1 MIYLAVLLSFIYFTL
16 ILSFIIS
23 FDKVATVKNKNTTPE
38 NTFSIVIAFRNEA
51 HNLPNLLNSLST
63 IKYPTHLFEIL
74 LVNDHSNDKFKPIIE
89 RFTQQNKTLNIT
101 LINYNTKTN
110 SPKKEAISIAIKH
123 SKFEWIVTTDAD
135 CDVPVTWL
143 ELFNQFIEEK
153 APLFI
158 SAPVKF
164 REQNT
169 LLFHFQNLNFTSLIG
184 STIGG
189 FGIKKPFMC
198 NGANLCY
205 NKAAFI
211 KLKGFDGNLEIA
223 SGDDIFLL
231 EKMNTA
237 FPNKTKYLKSKEA
250 IVKTNAEA
258 NLTSFF
264 NQQIRWASK
273 ASAYKSNFSKFVGLT
288 VLTNNIILITL
299 LITTILNPSFWT
311 FLLLVFLQKLVVDF
325 LLILKTSSFLNNEK
339 SLKYFVIS
347 FIVHPFFIIS
357 TGVLSLFKSYEW
369 KGRRFRK

>member
-1 MIYLAVLLSFIYFTL
+1 
-16 ILSFIIS
+16 
-23 FDKVATVKNKNTTPE
+23 
-38 NTFSIVIAFRNEA
+38 
-51 HNLPNLLNSLST
+51 
-63 IKYPTHLFEIL
+63 
-74 LVNDHSNDKFKPIIE
+74 
-89 RFTQQNKTLNIT
+89 
-101 LINYNTKTN
+101 
-110 SPKKEAISIAIKH
+110 
-123 SKFEWIVTTDAD
+123 
-135 CDVPVTWL
+135 
-143 ELFNQFIEEK
+143 
-153 APLFI
+153 
-158 SAPVKF
+158 
-164 REQNT
+164 
-169 LLFHFQNLNFTSLIG
+169 
-184 STIGG
+184 
-189 FGIKKPFMC
+189 MC

-347 FIVHPFFIIS
+347 FIVYPFFIIS